1 MHHKTVAGNDS
12 SILRVLRRII
22 MAAEPPGFLKM
33 VRTFLGA
40 SARESAAALRGD
52 PEMPPAEVMRRRAIC
67 ESNACGQYM
76 PLDDRCMACG
86 CNVAK
91 KIAWRTAECPDG
103 YWKAIT
109 PVVPP
114 VR

>member
-1 MHHKTVAGNDS
+1 
-12 SILRVLRRII
+12 

-40 SARESAAALRGD
+40 SVREGAAALRGD
-52 PEMPPAEVMRRRAIC
+52 PEMLPAEITRRRAIC
-67 ESNACGQYM
+67 ESNACGQYTA
-76 PLDDRCMACG
+76 PGDRCLACG

-103 YWKAIT
+103 YWKALT

-114 VR
+114 PR